1 MYQIHTLAIAA
12 SAILLLLAILRHR
25 AFKMPPLLPFGTVIF
40 GVAQLFPLASFFIG
54 TERLSAVLQGRFAA
68 EEAED
73 IYYSYD
79 DQSVSEA
86 YFMVQSGFSVLG
98 QIGFL
103 LMAIGFLTLVR
114 RMIRQ
119 HQLPLHS

>member
-1 MYQIHTLAIAA
+1 MYQIHTLVIAA
-12 SAILLLLAILRHR
+12 SAILLLLAILRYR
-25 AFKMPPLLPFGTVIF
+25 VFKLPRLLPFGTIVF
-40 GVAQLFPLASFFIG
+40 GFSQLFPLASFFIG
-54 TERLSAVLQGRFAA
+54 TDRLSAVLEGRFAA
-68 EEAED
+68 EEVED

-103 LMAIGFLTLVR
+103 LIGIGFLSLVR